1 MSDPQLLRSE
11 LVLESRPFN
20 VTHDTI
26 RFPDG
31 REAGRAVV
39 QHPGAVA
46 IVALDEQGRL
56 LLVRQYRHPTRRELL
71 EIPAG
76 TREPG
81 EAPEV
86 TAARELR
93 EETGFAA
100 ERLERIG
107 GTWMVP
113 GYCTEYIDYFLATA
127 LRRDP
132 LPQDDDE
139 HLSPP
144 VAMTFDEVWA
154 AVDGSEIE
162 DAKTVVAV
170 TLAQRRQ
177 QERAPR

>member
-1 MSDPQLLRSE
+1 MSDPEILSSE

-31 REAGRAVV
+31 TEAGRAVV

-56 LLVRQYRHPTRRELL
+56 LLLRQYRHPARRELL

-100 ERLERIG
+100 AHLERIG
-107 GTWMVP
+107 GAWMAP

-127 LRRDP
+127 LRSDP

-144 VAMTFDEVWA
+144 VAMTFDEVLA
-154 AVDGSEIE
+154 AVDGGEIE

-170 TLAQRRQ
+170 TLAMRRQ
-177 QERAPR
+177 QRSVSL